1 MRHAGPRVNLHRMNA
16 TATTSRQSRPT
27 APQRFEEIAPVLTSG
42 RSAGPSPYVLVAPW
56 LVLVLLLVPPV
67 AFLVVIVAALLLPFV
82 AAGLVVGVVA
92 SPFLIV
98 RAVRRRLA
106 ERESSRQRSVRIAPV
121 RGAGLATGR
130 AAR

>member
-1 MRHAGPRVNLHRMNA
+1 MRDAGRRVSLHRMNA

-82 AAGLVVGVVA
+82 AVGLVVAVAA
-92 SPFLIV
+92 SPYLLV
-98 RAVRRRLA
+98 RAVHRHLA
-106 ERESSRQRSVRIAPV
+106 ERRSSTQRSSPMAVPA
-121 RGAGLATGR
+121 LASPT
-130 AAR
+130 AARRAR